1 MSISTTNTVS
11 LIQSMLQGELPQTA
25 EKIAAKS
32 NAQFSARLDSAI
44 NRNNVSSEKT
54 SASTEQAAELLQLSS
69 LRRSLELLSVSN
81 DSELPAAPFPM
92 PPTAAILP
100 HAQAYLAN
108 LARSGES
115 ATNRIEMQPLP
126 EQEAAAKLAEETE
139 SSGTTFSSSKNQ
151 KGIEET
157 IEKASE
163 RYGVDTALIKAVIK
177 AESDFNPRAVS
188 SAGAQG
194 LMQLMPA
201 TAKGLGVTNPFD
213 PEQNIMAGTR
223 FLKGLLNRYN
233 GDVDSALAAYN
244 WGPANV
250 DRRPDRLPRET
261 REYLVKV
268 KQYYS
273 AFTA

>member
-11 LIQSMLQGELPQTA
+11 LIQNMLQGELPQTA

-81 DSELPAAPFPM
+81 DSELPAVPFSM

-100 HAQAYLAN
+100 QTQAYLAN
-108 LARSGES
+108 LTRSGES
-115 ATNRIEMQPLP
+115 PTNRIEMQPLP
-126 EQEAAAKLAEETE
+126 EQEAATKLAEETE
-139 SSGTTFSSSKNQ
+139 SSSTTFSSSKNQ

-163 RYGVDTALIKAVIK
+163 RYGVDTSLIKAVIK

-223 FLKGLLNRYN
+223 FLKSLLNRYN

-244 WGPANV
+244 WGPGNV
-250 DRRPDRLPRET
+250 DRRPDHLPRET
-261 REYLVKV
+261 RDYLVKV
-268 KQYYS
+268 KHYYS